1 MFCEDI
7 NTLNL
12 DVVSP
17 YTLLGNYSDKFNI
30 VIEYKFGFNSN
41 SNRIN
46 EWARILALKIDYC
59 HAGPFWRAQM
69 KLAYVF

>member
-7 NTLNL
+7 NKLNL

-30 VIEYKFGFNSN
+30 VIDYKFDF
-41 SNRIN
+41 
-46 EWARILALKIDYC
+46 
-59 HAGPFWRAQM
+59 
-69 KLAYVF
+69 